1 MYRKQFFTFL
11 VAVAVLVVGGLS
23 AFGQTGALRG
33 KVMLKQA
40 DGTSVPVPN
49 AVIDVYRLDIP
60 SKQENIKTNKR
71 GEYNILGLFIAGKYV
86 LSVSAPN
93 ASPKIKTN
101 IKAGMDRDFEVILDP
116 GDGRRYT
123 MDEAKKL
130 ASGDADTGGGG
141 DSGGS
146 APSESAAD
154 RAKREELER
163 KNAEITAQNKKSEEI
178 NAIVSRTFKAGRTA
192 MQAGKYDEAIAQYN
206 EGLAADPEQY
216 TLLSDKALAL
226 KDRGFNAYK
235 ESFKPGVDKAT
246 KDSMVEASKKDIKEA
261 YESIKKSYDLIKAT
275 TPPADQGGQANYN
288 ANKLAILDIRAE
300 VMRLYAVLVDNT
312 QGDAAYAAIEEYVAA
327 EPKPERKAQTEL
339 AGAEMLRLTGNW
351 EKSTAVFKKILETD
365 PDNVE
370 ALRGAGLAL
379 FGAPDESTYQEAVNF
394 LQRFVDKAPDTHP
407 DKADAKAIIEEMKR
421 KDIKPQKATGGK
433 RRS

>member
-1 MYRKQFFTFL
+1 MYRKQFFTLF
-11 VAVAVLVVGGLS
+11 VAVTMLVVGGLS
-23 AFGQTGALRG
+23 AFAQTGPVRG
-33 KVMLKQA
+33 KVTLRQA
-40 DGTSVPVPN
+40 DGTAVPV
-49 AVIDVYRLDIP
+49 AGAIIDVYRLKMP
-60 SKQENIKTNKR
+60 GKQENIKTNNR
-71 GEYNILGLFIAGKYV
+71 GEFVIIGLYIVGEYV
-86 LSVSAPN
+86 MAISAPN
-93 ASPKIKTN
+93 ARPKVRTN
-101 IKAGMDRDFEVILDP
+101 FKPGQDVEIPIVLDP
-116 GDGRRYT
+116 GDGRRLT
-123 MDEAKKL
+123 MEEAKQL
-130 ASGDADTGGGG
+130 AAGDASPSGGGG
-141 DSGGS
+141 GGGGG
-146 APSESAAD
+146 ESAED

-163 KNAEITAQNKKSEEI
+163 KNAEISAQNKKNQDI
-178 NAIVSRTFKAGRTA
+178 NEIVSRTFKAGRTA

-206 EGLAADPEQY
+206 EGLAADPQQY

-226 KDRGFNAYK
+226 KDRGFNSYK
-235 ESFKPGVDKAT
+235 ESFKPGIDKAT
-246 KDSMVEASKKDIKEA
+246 KDSLVEASKKDIKEG
-261 YESIKKSYDLIKAT
+261 YESIKKSYELIKAD
-275 TPPADQGGQANYN
+275 TPPADQGAQANYN

-351 EKSTAVFKKILETD
+351 EKSTAVFKKILESD

-407 DKADAKAIIEEMKR
+407 DKADAKAIIEELKR
-421 KDIKPQKATGGK
+421 KDIKPQKPTGGR